1 MALAFELALKNSES
15 ANMALAAFNG
25 LAEDRNQVE
34 KFGLVQGVNLS
45 PCTTFMTFRGLS

>member
-1 MALAFELALKNSES
+1 MENPES
-15 ANMALAAFNG
+15 AKVALEALDG